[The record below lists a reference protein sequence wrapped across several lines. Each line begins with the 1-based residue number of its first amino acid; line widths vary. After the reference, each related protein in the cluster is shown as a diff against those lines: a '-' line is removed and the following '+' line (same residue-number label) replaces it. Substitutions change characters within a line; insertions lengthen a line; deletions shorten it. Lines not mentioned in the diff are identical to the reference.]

1 VRWKYFPI
9 KISLKP
15 LDRMKNLAFFFIFVI
30 MKTLRIFLLT
40 LSGLVFGQN
49 IQSIQLFNPQ
59 TNDETPVIYFNQQL
73 VLSFDDLTN
82 ASEIYRYTIK
92 HYNRNWEDDNLFF
105 TEYATGTLNALL
117 DRFQYSFNTL
127 QSYTHYKLIF
137 PNDKMQLKISGNYEI
152 IVYKNSADQPLF
164 KRRFYLV
171 EDAATLAVG
180 VSRFADAR
188 NPEANQRIEVKAVSK
203 GGDLSSNVNSMTLNV
218 MQNNNPNMTVNNLKP
233 SATLGN
239 QLLFQQLSLVF
250 PGNNEFY
257 YFDNKNMNMAA
268 DMVRATEVKDG
279 VNNTFLH
286 PVWAFPLNYQYQPD
300 VNGAWYYRRN
310 DLGRERDAEREADYS
325 WVYFSLDSDPV
336 DKEIYVL
343 GGFNDFK
350 PGKENLMQYD
360 SENKKYVARIYLKQ
374 GFYNYIL
381 ATKNPDGRLNFGEVN
396 GNFWQ
401 TENLY
406 QAFLY
411 YAPFGRNYDG
421 LMGYGE
427 FRTPVR

>member
-1 VRWKYFPI
+1 
-9 KISLKP
+9 
-15 LDRMKNLAFFFIFVI
+15 
-30 MKTLRIFLLT
+30 MKTLRILLLS

-49 IQSIQLFNPQ
+49 IQSIQLFNPH
-59 TNDETPVIYFNQQL
+59 TNDETPVINLNQTL

-82 ASEIYRYTIK
+82 SSDIFRYTIK
-92 HYNRNWEDDNLFF
+92 HYDRNWQDDNLFF
-105 TEYATGTLNALL
+105 TEFANGSLNGMV
-117 DRFQYSFNTL
+117 DKFQYSFNTL
-127 QSYTHYKLIF
+127 QAYTHYTLTF
-137 PNDKMQLKISGNYEI
+137 PNDKMQPKVSGNFEL
-152 IVYKNSADQPLF
+152 IVYKDSVEKPLF
-164 KRRFYLV
+164 KRRFYVV
-171 EDAATLAVG
+171 EDNANLALNI
-180 VSRFADAR
+180 SRISDAR
-188 NPEANQRIEVKAVSK
+188 NPNANQRVEVQAVSK
-203 GGDLSSNVNSMTLNV
+203 GGDLSSNVNSMSLNV
-218 MQNNNPNMTVNNLKP
+218 MQNNNPNVTVNNLKP

-239 QLLFQQLSLVF
+239 KLLFQQMNLVF

-257 YFDNKNMNMAA
+257 YFDNKNMNLPA
-268 DMVRATEVKDG
+268 DMVLATELKDG
-279 VNNTFLH
+279 VNQTYLH

-310 DLGRERDAEREADYS
+310 DIGLERNAEREADYS
-325 WVYFSLDSDPV
+325 WVYFSLESDPV

-343 GGFNDFK
+343 GGFNNFQ
-350 PGKENLMQYD
+350 PSKENQMQYD
-360 SENKKYVARIYLKQ
+360 VAGKKYVAKIFLKQ

-381 ATKNPDGRLNFGEVN
+381 ATKNPDGSLNFGEVN

-427 FRTPVR
+427 FRTPVRK

>member
-1 VRWKYFPI
+1 
-9 KISLKP
+9 
-15 LDRMKNLAFFFIFVI
+15 
-30 MKTLRIFLLT
+30 MKTLRILL
-40 LSGLVFGQN
+40 LSLGGLVFGQN

-59 TNDETPVIYFNQQL
+59 TNDETPVIKFGEQL
-73 VLSFDDLTN
+73 VLSFDDLSN

-92 HYNRNWEDDNLFF
+92 HYDRNWNDDNLFF
-105 TEYATGTLNALL
+105 TQIATGSLNGLL
-117 DRFQYSFNTL
+117 DQFQYSFNTL
-127 QSYTHYKLIF
+127 QPYTHYKLTF
-137 PNDKMQLKISGNYEI
+137 PNDKIQPKISGNFEL
-152 IVYKNSADQPLF
+152 IVYKDSADKPLF
-164 KRRFYLV
+164 KKRFYLV
-171 EDAATLAVG
+171 EDAATVALN
-180 VSRFADAR
+180 VSRIADAK
-188 NPEANQRIEVKAVSK
+188 NPNINQRIEVKAASK

-218 MQNNNPNMTVNNLKP
+218 MQNNNPNVVVNNLKP

-239 QLLFQQLSLVF
+239 QLLFQQMNLTF

-268 DMVRATEVKDG
+268 DMVSGAELKDG
-279 VNNTFLH
+279 INQTYLH

-310 DLGRERDAEREADYS
+310 DLGLERNAEREADYS
-325 WVYFSLDSDPV
+325 WVHFYLDSEPV

-343 GGFNDFK
+343 GGFNNFK
-350 PGKENLMQYD
+350 PGKENQMQYD
-360 SENKKYVARIYLKQ
+360 AANKKYVARIFLKQ

-381 ATKNPDGRLNFGEVN
+381 ATKESNGSLNFGEIN

-411 YAPFGRNYDG
+411 YAPFGRDYDG

>member
-1 VRWKYFPI
+1 
-9 KISLKP
+9 
-15 LDRMKNLAFFFIFVI
+15 
-30 MKTLRIFLLT
+30 MKTLRILL
-40 LSGLVFGQN
+40 LSLGGLVFGQN

-59 TNDETPVIYFNQQL
+59 TNDETPVIRFGEQL

-82 ASEIYRYTIK
+82 SSEIYRYTIK
-92 HYNRNWEDDNLFF
+92 HYDRNWNDDNLFF
-105 TEYATGTLNALL
+105 TEIANGSLNGLL
-117 DRFQYSFNTL
+117 DKFEYSFNTI
-127 QSYTHYKLIF
+127 QAYTHYKLTF
-137 PNDKMQLKISGNYEI
+137 PNDKMQPKISGNFEL
-152 IVYKNSADQPLF
+152 IVYKDSADRPLF
-164 KRRFYLV
+164 KKRFYLV
-171 EDAATLAVG
+171 EDAATVALN
-180 VSRFADAR
+180 VSRIADAKKP
-188 NPEANQRIEVKAVSK
+188 NINQRIEVKATSK
-203 GGDLSSNVNSMTLNV
+203 AGDLSSNVNSMTLNV
-218 MQNNNPNMTVNNLKP
+218 MQNNNPNEMVNNLKP

-239 QLLFQQLSLVF
+239 QLLFQQMSLTF

-268 DMVRATEVKDG
+268 DMVSTTELKDG
-279 VNNTFLH
+279 VNHTYLH

-300 VNGAWYYRRN
+300 VNGAWFYRRN
-310 DLGRERDAEREADYS
+310 DLGLERNAEREADYS

-343 GGFNDFK
+343 GGFNNFK
-350 PGKENLMQYD
+350 PSKENQMQYD
-360 SENKKYVARIYLKQ
+360 AANKKYVAKIFLKQ

-381 ATKNPDGRLNFGEVN
+381 ATKESDGSLNFGEIN

-427 FRTPVR
+427 FRTPIGK

>member
-1 VRWKYFPI
+1 
-9 KISLKP
+9 
-15 LDRMKNLAFFFIFVI
+15 
-30 MKTLRIFLLT
+30 MKTLRILL
-40 LSGLVFGQN
+40 LSLGGLVFGQN

-59 TNDETPVIYFNQQL
+59 TNDETPVIKFGEQL

-92 HYNRNWEDDNLFF
+92 HYDRNWNDDNLFF
-105 TEYATGTLNALL
+105 TEIANGSLNGLL
-117 DRFQYSFNTL
+117 DQFQYSFNTL
-127 QSYTHYKLIF
+127 QPYTHYKLTF
-137 PNDKMQLKISGNYEI
+137 PNDKIQPKISGNFEL
-152 IVYKNSADQPLF
+152 IVYKDSADKPLF

-171 EDAATLAVG
+171 EDAATIALNI
-180 VSRFADAR
+180 SRIADAK
-188 NPEANQRIEVKAVSK
+188 NPNVNQRVEVKATSK

-218 MQNNNPNMTVNNLKP
+218 MQNNNPNVVVNSLKP

-239 QLLFQQLSLVF
+239 QLLFQQMNLTF

-268 DMVRATEVKDG
+268 DMVRATELKDG
-279 VNNTFLH
+279 INQTYLH

-310 DLGRERDAEREADYS
+310 DLGLERNAEREGDYS

-343 GGFNDFK
+343 GGFNNFK
-350 PGKENLMQYD
+350 PSKDNQMQYD
-360 SENKKYVARIYLKQ
+360 AANKKYVARIFLKQ

-381 ATKNPDGRLNFGEVN
+381 ATKESNGSLNFGEVN

-427 FRTPVR
+427 FRTPIGK

>member
-1 VRWKYFPI
+1 
-9 KISLKP
+9 
-15 LDRMKNLAFFFIFVI
+15 
-30 MKTLRIFLLT
+30 MKTLRLFLLT

-82 ASEIYRYTIK
+82 GSEIYRYTIK

-105 TEYATGTLNALL
+105 TEYATGSLNALL

-127 QSYTHYKLIF
+127 QSYTHYKLTF

-171 EDAATLAVG
+171 EDAAALAVN

-218 MQNNNPNMTVNNLKP
+218 MQNNNPNVTVNNLKP

-279 VNNTFLH
+279 INNTYLH

-336 DKEIYVL
+336 DKDIYVL

-350 PGKENLMQYD
+350 AGKENQMQYD
-360 SENKKYVARIYLKQ
+360 AEAKKYVARIYLKQ

-381 ATKNPDGRLNFGEVN
+381 ATKNSDGRLNFGEVN

>member
-1 VRWKYFPI
+1 
-9 KISLKP
+9 
-15 LDRMKNLAFFFIFVI
+15 
-30 MKTLRIFLLT
+30 MKTLRILL
-40 LSGLVFGQN
+40 LSLGGLVFGQN

-59 TNDETPVIYFNQQL
+59 TNDETPVIKFGEQL
-73 VLSFDDLTN
+73 ILSFDDLTN
-82 ASEIYRYTIK
+82 ASEIYRYTLK
-92 HYNRNWEDDNLFF
+92 HYDRNWNDDNLFF
-105 TEYATGTLNALL
+105 TEIATGSLNGLL
-117 DRFQYSFNTL
+117 DQFQYSFNTL
-127 QSYTHYKLIF
+127 QPYTHYKLTF
-137 PNDKMQLKISGNYEI
+137 PNDKIQPKISGNFEL
-152 IVYKNSADQPLF
+152 IVYKDSADKPLF

-171 EDAATLAVG
+171 EDAASVALNI
-180 VSRFADAR
+180 SRIADAK
-188 NPEANQRIEVKAVSK
+188 NPNVNQRVEVKVTSK
-203 GGDLSSNVNSMTLNV
+203 AGDLSSNVNSMTLNV
-218 MQNNNPNMTVNNLKP
+218 MQNNNPNVVVNNLKP

-239 QLLFQQLSLVF
+239 QLLFQQMNLTF

-268 DMVRATEVKDG
+268 DMVRATELKDG
-279 VNNTFLH
+279 INQTYLH

-310 DLGRERDAEREADYS
+310 DLGLERNAEREADYS

-336 DKEIYVL
+336 DKEIYVM
-343 GGFNDFK
+343 GGFNNFQA
-350 PGKENLMQYD
+350 GKENLMQYD
-360 SENKKYVARIYLKQ
+360 AANKRYVARIFLKQ

-381 ATKNPDGRLNFGEVN
+381 ATKEGDGSLNFGEIN

-406 QAFLY
+406 QGFLY

-427 FRTPVR
+427 FRTPIGK

>member
-1 VRWKYFPI
+1 
-9 KISLKP
+9 
-15 LDRMKNLAFFFIFVI
+15 
-30 MKTLRIFLLT
+30 MKTLRILLLT
-40 LSGLVFGQN
+40 LSGFVFGQN

-59 TNDETPVIYFNQQL
+59 TNDETPVIYSNQQL

-82 ASEIYRYTIK
+82 SSQIYRYTIK

-105 TEYATGTLNALL
+105 TEYATGSLNGLL
-117 DRFQYSFNTL
+117 DSFQYSFNTL
-127 QSYTHYKLIF
+127 QSYTHYKLNF
-137 PNDKMQLKISGNYEI
+137 PNDKMQLKISGNFEI
-152 IVYKNSADQPLF
+152 IVYKDSADKPLF
-164 KRRFYLV
+164 TRRFYVV
-171 EDAATLAVG
+171 ENAATLAVG

-188 NPEANQRIEVKAVSK
+188 NPDANQRVEVKAVSK
-203 GGDLSSNVNSMTLNV
+203 GGELASNVNSMTLNV
-218 MQNNNPNMTVNNLKP
+218 MQNNNPNVTVNNLKP
-233 SATLGN
+233 SSTMGS

-279 VNNTFLH
+279 VNNTYLH

-325 WVYFSLDSDPV
+325 WVYFSLESDPA
-336 DKEIYVL
+336 DKDIYVL
-343 GGFNDFK
+343 GGFNGFI
-350 PGKENLMQYD
+350 PNKENQMQYD
-360 SENKKYVARIYLKQ
+360 TETKKYVARIYLKQ

-381 ATKNPDGRLNFGEVN
+381 ATKSADGRLDFGEIN

>member
-1 VRWKYFPI
+1 
-9 KISLKP
+9 
-15 LDRMKNLAFFFIFVI
+15 
-30 MKTLRIFLLT
+30 MKTLRILLLS

-59 TNDETPVIYFNQQL
+59 TNDETPVINFNQKL

-82 ASEIYRYTIK
+82 SSDIFRYTLK
-92 HYNRNWEDDNLFF
+92 HYDRNWNDDNLFF
-105 TEYATGTLNALL
+105 TEFANGSLNDLI
-117 DRFQYSFNTL
+117 DKFQYSFNTL
-127 QSYTHYKLIF
+127 QPYTHYTLTF
-137 PNDKMQLKISGNYEI
+137 PNDKIQPKVSGNFEL
-152 IVYKNSADQPLF
+152 IVYKDSVDKPLF

-171 EDAATLAVG
+171 EDNASLG
-180 VSRFADAR
+180 LNISRIADAK
-188 NPEANQRIEVKAVSK
+188 NPNVNQRVEVQAISK
-203 GGDLSSNVNSMTLNV
+203 GGDLSSNVNSMSLNV
-218 MQNNNPNMTVNNLKP
+218 MQNNNPNVTVNNLKP

-239 QLLFQQLSLVF
+239 KLLFQQMNLTF

-257 YFDNKNMNMAA
+257 YFDNKNMNIAA
-268 DMVRATEVKDG
+268 DMVSNTELKDG
-279 VNNTFLH
+279 VNQTYLH

-310 DLGRERDAEREADYS
+310 DMGLERNAEREADYS
-325 WVYFSLDSDPV
+325 WVYFSLESDPV

-343 GGFNDFK
+343 GGFNNFK
-350 PGKENLMQYD
+350 PSKENQMQYD
-360 SENKKYVARIYLKQ
+360 EAGKRYVAKIFLKQ
-374 GFYNYIL
+374 GFYNYVL
-381 ATKNPDGRLNFGEVN
+381 ATKEANGSLNFGEVN

-411 YAPFGRNYDG
+411 YAPFGRSYDG

-427 FRTPVR
+427 FRTPVRK

>member
-1 VRWKYFPI
+1 
-9 KISLKP
+9 
-15 LDRMKNLAFFFIFVI
+15 
-30 MKTLRIFLLT
+30 MKTLRILL
-40 LSGLVFGQN
+40 LSLGGLVFGQN

-59 TNDETPVIYFNQQL
+59 TNDETPVIKFGEQL

-92 HYNRNWEDDNLFF
+92 HYDRNWNDDNLFF
-105 TEYATGTLNALL
+105 TEIANGSLNGLL
-117 DRFQYSFNTL
+117 DQFQYSFNTL
-127 QSYTHYKLIF
+127 QPYTHYKLTF
-137 PNDKMQLKISGNYEI
+137 PNDKIQPKISGNFEL
-152 IVYKNSADQPLF
+152 IVFKDSADKPLF

-171 EDAATLAVG
+171 EDAATIALNI
-180 VSRFADAR
+180 SRIADAK
-188 NPEANQRIEVKAVSK
+188 NPNVNQRVEVKATSK

-218 MQNNNPNMTVNNLKP
+218 MQNNNPNVVVNSLKP

-239 QLLFQQLSLVF
+239 QLLFQQMNLTF

-268 DMVRATEVKDG
+268 DMVRATELKDG
-279 VNNTFLH
+279 INQTYLH

-310 DLGRERDAEREADYS
+310 DLGLERNAEREGDYS

-343 GGFNDFK
+343 GGFNNFK
-350 PGKENLMQYD
+350 PSKENQMQYD
-360 SENKKYVARIYLKQ
+360 AANKKYVARIFLKQ

-381 ATKNPDGRLNFGEVN
+381 ATKESNGSLNFGEVN

-427 FRTPVR
+427 FRTPIGK

>member
-1 VRWKYFPI
+1 
-9 KISLKP
+9 
-15 LDRMKNLAFFFIFVI
+15 
-30 MKTLRIFLLT
+30 MKTLRIFLLA

-59 TNDETPVIYFNQQL
+59 TNDETPVINFNQQL

-105 TEYATGTLNALL
+105 TEIANGSLNGLL
-117 DRFQYSFNTL
+117 DKFQYSFNTL
-127 QSYTHYKLIF
+127 QSYTHYTLTF
-137 PNDKMQLKISGNYEI
+137 PNEKIQPKISGNFEL
-152 IVYKNSADQPLF
+152 IVYKDSADKPLF

-171 EDAATLAVG
+171 ESVATLG
-180 VSRFADAR
+180 LNISRFADAR
-188 NPEANQRIEVKAVSK
+188 NPNANQRVEVQAVSK
-203 GGDLSSNVNSMTLNV
+203 GGDLTSNVNSMTLNV
-218 MQNNNPNMTVNNLKP
+218 MQNNNPNVTVNNLKP

-239 QLLFQQLSLVF
+239 QLLFQQTSLLF

-257 YFDNKNMNMAA
+257 YFDNKNMNLAA
-268 DMVRATEVKDG
+268 DMVRATELKDG
-279 VNNTFLH
+279 VNQTYLH

-310 DLGRERDAEREADYS
+310 DLGNERNAEREADYS

-336 DKEIYVL
+336 EKEIYVL
-343 GGFNDFK
+343 GGFNNFQ
-350 PGKENLMQYD
+350 PSKENQMQYD
-360 SENKKYVARIYLKQ
+360 EAGKKYVARIYLKQ

-381 ATKNPDGRLNFGEVN
+381 ATKQGNGSLDFGEVN

-411 YAPFGRNYDG
+411 YTPFGRNYDG

>member
-1 VRWKYFPI
+1 
-9 KISLKP
+9 
-15 LDRMKNLAFFFIFVI
+15 
-30 MKTLRIFLLT
+30 MKTLRILL
-40 LSGLVFGQN
+40 LSLGGLVYGQN

-59 TNDETPVIYFNQQL
+59 TNDETPVIKFGEQL

-82 ASEIYRYTIK
+82 RSDIYRYTIK
-92 HYNRNWEDDNLFF
+92 HYDRNWNDDNLFF
-105 TEYATGTLNALL
+105 TEFATGSMNALL
-117 DRFQYSFNTL
+117 DQFQYSFNTL
-127 QSYTHYKLIF
+127 QAYTHYKLTF
-137 PNDKMQLKISGNYEI
+137 PNDKIQPKISGNYEL
-152 IVYKNSADQPLF
+152 IVYKDSADKPLF

-171 EDAATLAVG
+171 EDMATLG
-180 VSRFADAR
+180 LNISRIADAK
-188 NPEANQRIEVKAVSK
+188 NPNLNQRVEVKASPK
-203 GGDLSSNVNSMTLNV
+203 GGDISANVNSMTLNV
-218 MQNNNPNMTVNNLKP
+218 MQNNNPNMVIANQKASTV
-233 SATLGN
+233 LGN
-239 QLLFQQLSLVF
+239 QLLFQQMNLVF
-250 PGNNEFY
+250 PGDNEFY

-268 DMVRATEVKDG
+268 DMVRATEIKDD
-279 VNNTFLH
+279 VNQTYLH

-325 WVYFSLDSDPV
+325 WVHFYLESDPV

-343 GGFNDFK
+343 GGFNNFT
-350 PGKENLMQYD
+350 PSKENQMQYD
-360 SENKKYVARIYLKQ
+360 AATKQYVARIFLKQ
-374 GFYNYIL
+374 GFYNYVL
-381 ATKNPDGRLNFGEVN
+381 VTREGNGPLNFGEVN

-427 FRTPVR
+427 FRTPVSSKR

>member
-1 VRWKYFPI
+1 
-9 KISLKP
+9 
-15 LDRMKNLAFFFIFVI
+15 
-30 MKTLRIFLLT
+30 MKTLRILL
-40 LSGLVFGQN
+40 LSLGGLVYGQN

-59 TNDETPVIYFNQQL
+59 TNDETPVIRFNSDEKL
-73 VLSFDDLTN
+73 VLTFDDLTN

-92 HYNRNWEDDNLFF
+92 HYDRNWNDDNLFF
-105 TEYATGTLNALL
+105 TEFAAGSMNGLL
-117 DRFQYSFNTL
+117 DQFQYSFNTL
-127 QSYTHYKLIF
+127 QAYTHYKLTF
-137 PNDKMQLKISGNYEI
+137 PNDKIQAKISGNFEL
-152 IVYKNSADQPLF
+152 IVYKDSADKPLF

-171 EDAATLAVG
+171 EDAASLALNI
-180 VSRFADAR
+180 SRIADAKKP
-188 NPEANQRIEVKAVSK
+188 NINQRVEVKAVPS

-218 MQNNNPNMTVNNLKP
+218 MQNNNPNMTISNLKA
-233 SATLGN
+233 STVLGN
-239 QLLFQQLSLVF
+239 QLLFQQMNLSF
-250 PGNNEFY
+250 PGDNEFY
-257 YFDNKNMNMAA
+257 YFDNKNMNTPA
-268 DMVRATEVKDG
+268 DMVRTVELKDG
-279 VNNTFLH
+279 VNQTYLH

-336 DKEIYVL
+336 DKDIYIL
-343 GGFNDFK
+343 GGFNGYK
-350 PGKENLMQYD
+350 PGKENQMQYD
-360 SENKKYVARIYLKQ
+360 AASKQYVAKIFLKQ
-374 GFYNYIL
+374 GFYNYVL
-381 ATKNPDGRLNFGEVN
+381 ATKESDGSLNFGEIN

-427 FRTPVR
+427 FRTPIGNKR

>member
-1 VRWKYFPI
+1 
-9 KISLKP
+9 
-15 LDRMKNLAFFFIFVI
+15 
-30 MKTLRIFLLT
+30 MKTLRILL
-40 LSGLVFGQN
+40 LSLGGLVYGQN

-59 TNDETPVIYFNQQL
+59 TNDETPVIKFGEQL

-82 ASEIYRYTIK
+82 RSDIYRYTIK
-92 HYNRNWEDDNLFF
+92 HYDRNWNDDNLFF
-105 TEYATGTLNALL
+105 TEFATGSMNALL
-117 DRFQYSFNTL
+117 DQFQYSFNTL
-127 QSYTHYKLIF
+127 QAYTHYKLTF
-137 PNDKMQLKISGNYEI
+137 PNDKIQPKISGNYEL
-152 IVYKNSADQPLF
+152 IVYKDSVDKPLF

-171 EDAATLAVG
+171 EDMAALG
-180 VSRFADAR
+180 VNISRIADAK
-188 NPEANQRIEVKAVSK
+188 NPNVNQRVEVKASPK
-203 GGDLSSNVNSMTLNV
+203 GGDISSNVNSITLNV
-218 MQNNNPNMTVNNLKP
+218 MQNNNPNMVIMNQKASTV
-233 SATLGN
+233 LGN
-239 QLLFQQLSLVF
+239 QLLFQQMNLVF
-250 PGNNEFY
+250 PGDNEFY

-268 DMVRATEVKDG
+268 DMVRATEIKDD
-279 VNNTFLH
+279 VNQTYLH

-325 WVYFSLDSDPV
+325 MVHFYLESDPV

-343 GGFNDFK
+343 GGFNNFK
-350 PGKENLMQYD
+350 PDKENQMQYD
-360 SENKKYVARIYLKQ
+360 AATRQYVAKIFLKQ
-374 GFYNYIL
+374 GFYNYVL
-381 ATKNPDGRLNFGEVN
+381 ATKEGNGSLNFGEVN

-427 FRTPVR
+427 FRTPVGNKR

>member
-1 VRWKYFPI
+1 
-9 KISLKP
+9 
-15 LDRMKNLAFFFIFVI
+15 
-30 MKTLRIFLLT
+30 MKTLRILLLS
-40 LSGLVFGQN
+40 LSGLTFGQN

-59 TNDETPVIYFNQQL
+59 TNDETPVIKFGEQL

-92 HYNRNWEDDNLFF
+92 HYDRNWNDDNLFF
-105 TEYATGTLNALL
+105 TQFATGSLNDLL
-117 DRFQYSFNTL
+117 DQFQYSFNTL
-127 QSYTHYKLIF
+127 QAYTHYKLTF
-137 PNDKMQLKISGNYEI
+137 PNDKIQPKISGNYEL
-152 IVYKNSADQPLF
+152 IVYKDSADRPLF

-171 EDAATLAVG
+171 EDAATVALNI
-180 VSRFADAR
+180 SRIADAK
-188 NPEANQRIEVKAVSK
+188 NPNVNQRVEVKATSK

-218 MQNNNPNMTVNNLKP
+218 MQNNNPNIVVNNMKP

-239 QLLFQQLSLVF
+239 QLLFQQMNLTF

-268 DMVRATEVKDG
+268 DMVSATELKDG
-279 VNNTFLH
+279 VNQTYLH

-310 DLGRERDAEREADYS
+310 DLGLERNAEREADYS

-350 PGKENLMQYD
+350 PSKENQMQYD
-360 SENKKYVARIYLKQ
+360 AANKKYVARIFLKQ

-381 ATKNPDGRLNFGEVN
+381 ATKESNGSLNFGEVN

>member
-1 VRWKYFPI
+1 
-9 KISLKP
+9 
-15 LDRMKNLAFFFIFVI
+15 
-30 MKTLRIFLLT
+30 MKTLRILL
-40 LSGLVFGQN
+40 LSLGGLVYGQN

-59 TNDETPVIYFNQQL
+59 TNDETPVIKFGEQL

-82 ASEIYRYTIK
+82 RSDIYRYTIK
-92 HYNRNWEDDNLFF
+92 HYDRNWNDDNLFF
-105 TEYATGTLNALL
+105 TEFATGSMNALL
-117 DRFQYSFNTL
+117 DQFQYSFNTL
-127 QSYTHYKLIF
+127 QAYTHYKLTF
-137 PNDKMQLKISGNYEI
+137 PNDKIQPKISGNYEL
-152 IVYKNSADQPLF
+152 IVYKDSADKPLF

-171 EDAATLAVG
+171 EDMASLG
-180 VSRFADAR
+180 LNISRIADAK
-188 NPEANQRIEVKAVSK
+188 NPNLNQRVEVKASPK
-203 GGDLSSNVNSMTLNV
+203 GGDISSNVNSMTLNI
-218 MQNNNPNMTVNNLKP
+218 MQNNNQHMVIANQKASTV
-233 SATLGN
+233 LGN
-239 QLLFQQLSLVF
+239 QLLFQQMNLVF
-250 PGNNEFY
+250 PGDNEFY

-268 DMVRATEVKDG
+268 DMVRATEIKDD
-279 VNNTFLH
+279 VNQTYLH

-325 WVYFSLDSDPV
+325 WIHFYLESDPV

-343 GGFNDFK
+343 GGFNNFT
-350 PGKENLMQYD
+350 PSKENQMQYD
-360 SENKKYVARIYLKQ
+360 AATKQYVAKIFLKQ
-374 GFYNYIL
+374 GFYNYVL
-381 ATKNPDGRLNFGEVN
+381 VTKEGNGPLNFGEVN

-427 FRTPVR
+427 FRTPVSSKR

>member
-1 VRWKYFPI
+1 
-9 KISLKP
+9 
-15 LDRMKNLAFFFIFVI
+15 
-30 MKTLRIFLLT
+30 MKTLRILL
-40 LSGLVFGQN
+40 LSLGGLVYGQN

-59 TNDETPVIYFNQQL
+59 THDETPVIKFGEQL

-82 ASEIYRYTIK
+82 RSDIYRYTIK
-92 HYNRNWEDDNLFF
+92 HYDRNWNDDNLFF
-105 TEYATGTLNALL
+105 TEFATGSMNALL
-117 DRFQYSFNTL
+117 DQFQYSFNTL
-127 QSYTHYKLIF
+127 QAYTHYKLTF
-137 PNDKMQLKISGNYEI
+137 PNDKIQPKISGNYEL
-152 IVYKNSADQPLF
+152 IVYKDSADKPLF

-171 EDAATLAVG
+171 EDMATLG
-180 VSRFADAR
+180 LNISRIADAK
-188 NPEANQRIEVKAVSK
+188 NPNLNQRVEVKASPK
-203 GGDLSSNVNSMTLNV
+203 GGDISSNVNSMTLNV
-218 MQNNNPNMTVNNLKP
+218 MQNNNPNMVIANQKASTV
-233 SATLGN
+233 LGN
-239 QLLFQQLSLVF
+239 QLLFQQMNLVF
-250 PGNNEFY
+250 PGDNEFY

-268 DMVRATEVKDG
+268 DMVRATEIKDD
-279 VNNTFLH
+279 VNQTYLH

-325 WVYFSLDSDPV
+325 WVHFYLESDPI

-343 GGFNDFK
+343 GGFNNFT
-350 PGKENLMQYD
+350 PSKENQMQYD
-360 SENKKYVARIYLKQ
+360 AATKQYVARIFLKQ
-374 GFYNYIL
+374 GFYNYVL
-381 ATKNPDGRLNFGEVN
+381 VTREGNGPLNFGEVN

-427 FRTPVR
+427 FRTPVSSKR

>member
-1 VRWKYFPI
+1 
-9 KISLKP
+9 
-15 LDRMKNLAFFFIFVI
+15 
-30 MKTLRIFLLT
+30 MKTLRILLLS

-59 TNDETPVIYFNQQL
+59 TNDETPVINFNQKL

-82 ASEIYRYTIK
+82 SSDIFRYTLK
-92 HYNRNWEDDNLFF
+92 HYDRNWNDDNLFF
-105 TEYATGTLNALL
+105 TEFANGSLNDLI
-117 DRFQYSFNTL
+117 DKFQYSFNTL
-127 QSYTHYKLIF
+127 QPYTHYTLTF
-137 PNDKMQLKISGNYEI
+137 PNDKIQPKVSGNFEL
-152 IVYKNSADQPLF
+152 IVYKDSVDKPLF

-171 EDAATLAVG
+171 EDNASLG
-180 VSRFADAR
+180 LNISRVADAR
-188 NPEANQRIEVKAVSK
+188 NPNVNQRVEVQAISK
-203 GGDLSSNVNSMTLNV
+203 GGDLSSNVNSMSLNV
-218 MQNNNPNMTVNNLKP
+218 MQNNNPNVTINNLKP

-239 QLLFQQLSLVF
+239 KLLFQQMSLAF

-257 YFDNKNMNMAA
+257 YFDNKNMNIAA
-268 DMVRATEVKDG
+268 DMVGNTELKDG
-279 VNNTFLH
+279 VNQTYLH

-310 DLGRERDAEREADYS
+310 DMGLERNAEREADYS
-325 WVYFSLDSDPV
+325 WVYFSLESDPV

-343 GGFNDFK
+343 GGFNNFI
-350 PGKENLMQYD
+350 PSKENQMQYD
-360 SENKKYVARIYLKQ
+360 EAGKRYVAKIFLKQ
-374 GFYNYIL
+374 GFYNYVL
-381 ATKNPDGRLNFGEVN
+381 ATKEANGPLNFGEVN

-411 YAPFGRNYDG
+411 YAPFGRSYDG

-427 FRTPVR
+427 FRTPVRK